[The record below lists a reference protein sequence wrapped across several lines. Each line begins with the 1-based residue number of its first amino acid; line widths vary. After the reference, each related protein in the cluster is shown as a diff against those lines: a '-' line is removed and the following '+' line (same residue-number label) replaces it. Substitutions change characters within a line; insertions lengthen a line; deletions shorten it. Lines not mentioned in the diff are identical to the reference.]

1 MPLLPENAQALQML
15 AEAGTKQLYELSPQE
30 AREQS
35 RQLGAFVPPGP
46 DVARVEDVAVPTADG
61 GELTVRVLVPEGPLN
76 GIITY
81 FHGGGWVIGDIEGY
95 DPLVRKLANTT
106 GYAVANVEYRL
117 APEYRYPTAVDD
129 CTAAFEWVAAN
140 VDRIVGDSAVPSP
153 VPLVVA
159 GDSAGGNLAAVV
171 ARRARDNGGPPI
183 AMQVL
188 VYPVA
193 DADLETASYIEP
205 ENQLLLNRDAMV
217 WFWDHY
223 LPDASQ
229 RREPD
234 ASPLRAGDLSGLPP
248 ALVLTAEYDPLR
260 DEGEAY
266 AAALQAAGV
275 ATELERVP
283 GQMHG
288 FFSIL
293 ILPGHEGAIARINES
308 LSRTVG
314 APA

>member
-1 MPLLPENAQALQML
+1 MPLLAENAQVLEML
-15 AEAGTKQLYELSPQE
+15 AEAGAKPIHELSPDE
-30 AREQS
+30 ARAQAKE
-35 RQLGAFVPPGP
+35 LGALVPPGP
-46 DVARVEDVAVPTADG
+46 DVARVEDVAVATGDG
-61 GELTVRVLVPEGPLN
+61 AEITVRLLVPAGPLN

-81 FHGGGWVIGDIEGY
+81 FHGGGWVIGDIDGY
-95 DPLVRKLANTT
+95 DPLVRKLATTT
-106 GYAVANVEYRL
+106 GCAVANVEYRL
-117 APEYRYPTAVDD
+117 APEHRYPTAADD
-129 CTAAFEWVAAN
+129 CTTAFEWVAAN
-140 VDRIVGDSAVPSP
+140 VERIVGDAPVPSP

-171 ARRARDNGGPPI
+171 ARRVRDGGGPAI

-193 DADLETASYIEP
+193 DADLDTASYVDA
-205 ENQLLLNRDAMV
+205 ENQLLLTRDAMA

-223 LPDASQ
+223 VPDAS
-229 RREPD
+229 RRSEPD

-266 AAALQAAGV
+266 AAALHEAGV
-275 ATELERVP
+275 TTELERVP

-293 ILPGHEGAIARINES
+293 VLPGHEGAIARIHES
-308 LSRTVG
+308 LTRTVV
-314 APA
+314 AR